1 MQFKIGEEFIPAH
14 RSVIIARSEV
24 LRSMLMVKY
33 DDSQPQIAEIVE
45 MEASIFRAILHFIY
59 SMTSVFDGSV
69 DIVGLMSAAN
79 QYALPRLVA
88 RSELAL
94 TKHVEKETANCIARS
109 SVDLPELLRI
119 AHAHNAKQLVGWCLH
134 FISTNYSVFET
145 KGDIQRLDE
154 DHATYVIDHRWPPVS
169 YIREMEEYQK
179 KYSGEAPSESGTK
192 CMIM

>member
-14 RSVIIARSEV
+14 RSVVIARSEV

-33 DDSQPQIAEIVE
+33 DESQPQITEIVE
-45 MEASIFRAILHFIY
+45 TEAPVFLAILHFIY

-69 DIVGLMSAAN
+69 DVAGIMSAAN

-88 RSELAL
+88 RCELAL
-94 TKHVEKETANCIARS
+94 TKHVEKETADCIARS

-119 AHAHNAKQLVGWCLH
+119 AHANNAKQLVGWCLH

-154 DHATYVIDHRWPPVS
+154 DHATFVIDNRWPPVA
-169 YIREMEEYQK
+169 YIKEMEEYQK
-179 KYSGEAPSESGTK
+179 KYSGEAPDESGMK
-192 CMIM
+192 CLVM